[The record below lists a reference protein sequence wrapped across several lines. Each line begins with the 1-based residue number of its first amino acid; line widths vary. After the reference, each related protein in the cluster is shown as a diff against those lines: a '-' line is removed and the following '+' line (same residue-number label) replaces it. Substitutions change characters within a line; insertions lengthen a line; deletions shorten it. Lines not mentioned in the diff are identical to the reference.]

1 MRDCW
6 RGLDHVVLLR
16 LSFAL
21 ALALSGCGIAEP
33 GRGAG
38 EQPSTGV
45 TPTWTPARATTAPN
59 TAGTAARPGSV
70 TQVGATR
77 TNEPSTGSST
87 RSVGRASPDDF
98 AFIFEYGSCWSSRLD
113 TFAGTYSR
121 EEVLHNPAVTIE
133 LVLTPDELDTIY
145 RKMEQIGF
153 FQYPEQFAVR
163 VPQGRLAAMVEPAS
177 KYHFQV
183 RSDGATKEVR
193 WHDNIVGYTSPEA
206 DRLRE
211 LIRIIEHIIQ
221 TRPGVKDTRAQG
233 VGCV

>member
-1 MRDCW
+1 M
-6 RGLDHVVLLR
+6 
-16 LSFAL
+16 
-21 ALALSGCGIAEP
+21 P
-33 GRGAG
+33 
-38 EQPSTGV
+38 
-45 TPTWTPARATTAPN
+45 APN

-70 TQVGATR
+70 TQVGTTR

-121 EEVLHNPAVTIE
+121 EKVLHNPAVTIE

-153 FQYPEQFAVR
+153 FQYPEQFAIR
-163 VPQGRLAAMVEPAS
+163 VPEGRSAATVTPAS

-211 LIRIIEHIIQ
+211 LIQIIERIIQ
-221 TRPGVKDTRAQG
+221 TRPGVNDTRAQG